1 MKPRIVLAAVLLALS
16 TLGSSCI
23 REGFLIPVNLTI
35 DQCYPLSQ
43 GPAGPFTMVYT
54 IALSPLVDASVRND
68 VKAVRFYDMKISTN
82 GAYSGVVAVQV
93 YVNDVLLASIGGP
106 PNNATAVPWSTF
118 STPQSLLGSSPYI
131 KASSGG
137 VTVLVSALNQ
147 IVQDQN
153 ASLRLEATGVTAG
166 AALPAGLSVCLEILA
181 QADVEMNGSG
191 SGNPINVGP

>member
-1 MKPRIVLAAVLLALS
+1 MKAKIVLVAVLLTLS

-43 GPAGPFTMVYT
+43 GPAGPFNMVYT

-68 VKAVRFYDMKISTN
+68 VRAVRFYDMKISTT
-82 GAYSGVVAVQV
+82 GSYSGIVAAQV
-93 YVNDVLLASIGGP
+93 YVNNVLLASIGGP

-118 STPQSLLGSSPYI
+118 STPQSLLGSSPFI
-131 KASSGG
+131 TATSDGI
-137 VTVLVSALNQ
+137 TVLVSALNQ
-147 IVQDQN
+147 LAQN
-153 ASLRLEATGVTAG
+153 ENPSLTLRATGVTAG
-166 AALPAGLSVCLEILA
+166 DGLPAGLSVCLEILA

-191 SGNPINVGP
+191 SGSPTN